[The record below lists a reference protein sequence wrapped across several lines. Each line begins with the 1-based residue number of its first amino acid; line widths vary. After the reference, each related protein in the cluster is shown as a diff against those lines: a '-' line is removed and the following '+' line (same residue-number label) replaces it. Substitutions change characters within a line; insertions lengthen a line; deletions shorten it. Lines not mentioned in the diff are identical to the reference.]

1 MTGAVGF
8 ESWDT
13 DLKVCF
19 NKLPPSSEAASF
31 CGGLF
36 LGLLGIFELESKN
49 PLGVLLGDKD
59 KLRGLPESSFGLFL
73 GLKLFKIF
81 RGEILKLRPGMTCY
95 FVVGSGE

>member
-8 ESWDT
+8 GSWDT

-49 PLGVLLGDKD
+49 PLGVLL
-59 KLRGLPESSFGLFL
+59 PESNFGLFL